1 MGSSLSVYDGLGRVI
16 QTQLESDPQGIV
28 YTDTTYDGL
37 GRKHTVSNPYRSTS
51 DPTYGLTTFGYD
63 GLSRVKTV
71 TTSDNAVVRTDYS
84 GNQVTV
90 TDQAGKP
97 RRSLTDALG
106 RLTRVD
112 EPNKDTGALGDVT
125 SPVQP
130 TSYSYDALDDL
141 KTVTQGGQTRSFSYD
156 SLKRLTSATNPESG
170 TVNYTSYDGNGNLLS
185 KTDARGIT
193 TNYVYDALNRLTNK
207 TYQNDPSGTPAVSYT
222 YDATSVSNSKG
233 RLTQVGST
241 VSMTNYTG
249 YDAMGRVTASSQST
263 NGQTYLLGYGYN
275 LAGGMTSE
283 TYPSGRVVNTNY
295 DGAGR
300 VNGVTGTG
308 SRNYATSILYAPQG
322 GMTSLALG
330 NLLTESTA
338 YNNRLQPTSISVGT
352 LVSFGYIYGTS
363 NNNGNV
369 QSQSITA
376 PGLSLT
382 QTYGYD
388 WLNRLTGMNETSG
401 WSEAFSYDPYGNRTG
416 GSSSSPYMPLQ
427 IPTINAQSNKISAAN
442 HSYDPVGNL
451 TQGLGA
457 DGLVKTYTYDAENRL
472 ATYNGSA
479 ATYRYDGDGRRVK
492 KVVGSATTVFVYDAH
507 GQMVA
512 EYSNQA
518 PPTSG
523 GTSYVTADHLGST
536 RLVTDSTGTVIARH
550 DYAPFGEEISSVIGG
565 RGGVVGYGA
574 DEGLRQKFTAKE
586 RDSESGLDFFSE
598 RYFSSA
604 QGRFTS
610 EDPEVIPRDIT
621 NPQVWNK
628 YAYTLNNPLKNVDP
642 DGQASVPAV
651 VQQMLQK
658 YAPTALGK
666 LAKVNEEFSIAQT
679 VLGGMHDLGM
689 LPARAIS
696 GPQSSAAEVQQAN
709 EVARMTGN
717 DVLLVDNPNNQG
729 FDALQIVGGILNP
742 QSAIPTELKGLTSP
756 NPQSL
761 LTETVKKE
769 GAANGVTLPSGDKL
783 TGVQIFFF
791 APNMDANAVATFA
804 KNGPLPTVVGRSS
817 VQKVTVTTS
826 NGTVTIGN
834 KQVTVKCKKAGDGG
848 TCQ

>member
-1 MGSSLSVYDGLGRVI
+1 
-16 QTQLESDPQGIV
+16 
-28 YTDTTYDGL
+28 
-37 GRKHTVSNPYRSTS
+37 
-51 DPTYGLTTFGYD
+51 
-63 GLSRVKTV
+63 
-71 TTSDNAVVRTDYS
+71 
-84 GNQVTV
+84 V

-112 EPNKDTGALGDVT
+112 EPNKDTGVLGDVT

-130 TSYSYDALDDL
+130 TSYIYEALDDL

-156 SLKRLTSATNPESG
+156 SLKRLTSATNPDSG

-185 KTDARGIT
+185 KTDARGMT

-241 VSMTNYTG
+241 VSTTNYTG

-263 NGQTYLLGYGYN
+263 NGQTYTFAYGYN

-330 NLLTESTA
+330 NMLTESTA

-369 QSQSITA
+369 QSQTITA

-401 WSEAFSYDPYGNRTG
+401 WSETFSYDPYGNRTG
-416 GSSSSPYMPLQ
+416 GSSSSSYMPLQ
-427 IPTINAQSNKISAAN
+427 VPTINAQTNKISAAN
-442 HSYDPVGNL
+442 HSYDPGGNL

-457 DGLVKTYTYDAENRL
+457 DGLVKTYTYDADNRL
-472 ATYNGSA
+472 LTFNGSA
-479 ATYRYDGDGRRVK
+479 GTYSYDGDGRRVM
-492 KVVGSATTVFVYDAH
+492 KVAGSATTVFVYDAR

-512 EYSNQA
+512 EYSNPA

-523 GTSYVTADHLGST
+523 GTSYITADHLGST

-565 RGGVVGYGA
+565 RGGVTGYGV
-574 DEGLRQKFTAKE
+574 DEGLRQKFTGKE
-586 RDSESGLDFFSE
+586 RDAETGLDYYGARYYGSNIGKFASPDLAPITVRVAVNPQRWNRYSFVINSPITRVDPNGYEDKLAVVYFMRDDILDVPRKVAKVAISPMTVGRLYMFANGKTFETTYMEPPKDATPLHPKGRVASGEYSGFFKAHLY
-598 RYFSSA
+598 RFSSVLSVLA
-604 QGRFTS
+604 LTG
-610 EDPEVIPRDIT
+610 EVP
-621 NPQVWNK
+621 
-628 YAYTLNNPLKNVDP
+628 
-642 DGQASVPAV
+642 ASVDGESYTGIS
-651 VQQMLQK
+651 LHGGR
-658 YAPTALGK
+658 YADNSEGCPMYSKGNEDRDQALELIDSFG
-666 LAKVNEEFSIAQT
+666 LARSKVKFTVIFMEGQWDTPLPPPINSPDESANGLTMPPPT
-679 VLGGMHDLGM
+679 VLQQYTCSQDPVCSLAHQIMSEWERK
-689 LPARAIS
+689 LPSS
-696 GPQSSAAEVQQAN
+696 GPW
-709 EVARMTGN
+709 R
-717 DVLLVDNPNNQG
+717 
-729 FDALQIVGGILNP
+729 
-742 QSAIPTELKGLTSP
+742 
-756 NPQSL
+756 
-761 LTETVKKE
+761 
-769 GAANGVTLPSGDKL
+769 
-783 TGVQIFFF
+783 
-791 APNMDANAVATFA
+791 
-804 KNGPLPTVVGRSS
+804 
-817 VQKVTVTTS
+817 
-826 NGTVTIGN
+826 
-834 KQVTVKCKKAGDGG
+834 
-848 TCQ
+848 